1 MYSPVLKR
9 CIDCIASQPEAETPQ
24 KNSKAKAKAKASP
37 LSKAKPSPVQSKLSP
52 AKRKTK
58 PSPKTKGKGKEKA
71 KDSKEK
77 TVTTKGAQKK
87 RKDAAEAGHGHFV
100 LCAQSPEQ
108 QRDRHVYRCIYF
120 VPSWMRETSSL
131 DICRTLFKAEFCNKR
146 GRKDFQQLS
155 QANCCLDSCLGV
167 LGVPK
172 VVPAK
177 FL

>member
-1 MYSPVLKR
+1 MGILCCVRRVQNNKETGMY
-9 CIDCIASQPEAETPQ
+9 IDVSILC
-24 KNSKAKAKAKASP
+24 
-37 LSKAKPSPVQSKLSP
+37 L
-52 AKRKTK
+52 
-58 PSPKTKGKGKEKA
+58 
-71 KDSKEK
+71 
-77 TVTTKGAQKK
+77 
-87 RKDAAEAGHGHFV
+87 HG
-100 LCAQSPEQ
+100 
-108 QRDRHVYRCIYF
+108 
-120 VPSWMRETSSL
+120 WETSSL

>member
-1 MYSPVLKR
+1 MYSPVLKK

-77 TVTTKGAQKK
+77 TVTTKGP
-87 RKDAAEAGHGHFV
+87 RKNGKTQLRLGMGILCCVRRVQNNKETGMYIDVSILCLHG
-100 LCAQSPEQ
+100 
-108 QRDRHVYRCIYF
+108 
-120 VPSWMRETSSL
+120 
-131 DICRTLFKAEFCNKR
+131 
-146 GRKDFQQLS
+146 
-155 QANCCLDSCLGV
+155 
-167 LGVPK
+167 
-172 VVPAK
+172 
-177 FL
+177 